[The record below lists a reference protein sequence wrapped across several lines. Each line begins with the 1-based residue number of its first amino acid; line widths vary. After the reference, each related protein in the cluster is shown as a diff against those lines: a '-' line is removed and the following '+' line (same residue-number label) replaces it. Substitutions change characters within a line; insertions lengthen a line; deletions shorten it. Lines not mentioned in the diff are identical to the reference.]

1 MRSDYGGLVK
11 LELDI
16 CIPYIGVGINYLE
29 KQIENFIQLSSGK
42 NKLNFKVSYHTQE
55 DLEILKKSAIYEFI
69 SVTVFAE
76 KCDKNIF
83 YGNSVSH
90 TNAINNLYSKCSSE
104 VCIFT
109 DYDIYFLLKNWDEE
123 IINNLDDNCCD
134 LFGTPYRTEFV
145 NIKNFTGQEMLARHY
160 QKCPNLSFLCFKLQK
175 IKNYFPLKLTDF
187 DEMSTLQNFT
197 PFVII
202 NTEELQHTYQ
212 MDYGEI
218 LWLDTGYEIPKIIFK
233 HDLAYKSLEYSLTDL
248 IHGGINKTFDSPEYM
263 LYNKKNFLAHYKKG
277 TAKAMLNYQSF
288 DQFYHDIQTLIT

>member
-1 MRSDYGGLVK
+1 MVK

-69 SVTVFAE
+69 SETVFAE
-76 KCDKNIF
+76 KCDKNVF
-83 YGNSVSH
+83 YRNSVSH

-109 DYDIYFLLKNWDEE
+109 DYDIYFLLNNWDNE
-123 IINNLDDNCCD
+123 IIDILYNNRCD

-145 NIKNFTGQEMLARHY
+145 NIKNYTGQDMFARHY
-160 QKCPNLSFLCFKLQK
+160 QKCPNLSFFCFKLQK

-187 DEMSTLQNFT
+187 DEMAKLQNFT

-248 IHGGINKTFDSPEYM
+248 IHSGINKTVDSPEYM

-277 TAKAMLNYQSF
+277 TAKAMSNNQSF
-288 DQFYHDIQTLIT
+288 DQFYHDIQTLIA

>member
-1 MRSDYGGLVK
+1 MVK

-29 KQIENFIQLSSGK
+29 KQIENFIHLSSGK
-42 NKLNFKVSYHTQE
+42 NKFNFKVSYHTQE

-69 SVTVFAE
+69 SETVFAE
-76 KCDKNIF
+76 KCDKNVF
-83 YGNSVSH
+83 YRNSVSH

-109 DYDIYFLLKNWDEE
+109 DYDIYFLLNNWDNE
-123 IINNLDDNCCD
+123 IIDILYNNRCD

-145 NIKNFTGQEMLARHY
+145 NIKNYTGQEMLARHY

-187 DEMSTLQNFT
+187 DEMAKLQNFT

-218 LWLDTGYEIPKIIFK
+218 LWLDTGYEIPKIIYK

-248 IHGGINKTFDSPEYM
+248 IHGGINKKSASPEYM
-263 LYNKKNFLAHYKKG
+263 LHNKKNFLVHYKKG
-277 TAKAMLNYQSF
+277 TAKALRKDPSFDQFDQF

>member
-1 MRSDYGGLVK
+1 MVK

-29 KQIENFIQLSSGK
+29 KQIENFIHLSSGK

-69 SVTVFAE
+69 SETVFAE
-76 KCDKNIF
+76 KCDKNVF
-83 YGNSVSH
+83 YRNSVSH

-109 DYDIYFLLKNWDEE
+109 DYDIYFLLNNWDNE
-123 IINNLDDNCCD
+123 IIDILYNNRCD
-134 LFGTPYRTEFV
+134 LFGTPYRTEFA
-145 NIKNFTGQEMLARHY
+145 NIKNYTGQDMFARHY
-160 QKCPNLSFLCFKLQK
+160 QKCPNLSFFCFKLQK

-187 DEMSTLQNFT
+187 DEISTLQNFT

-248 IHGGINKTFDSPEYM
+248 IHSGIKKTVDSPEYM

-277 TAKAMLNYQSF
+277 TAKAMSNNQSF
-288 DQFYHDIQTLIT
+288 DQFYHGIQTLIT